1 MNWDIFKTAVA
12 TSVSALIASL
22 QPVHNAML
30 LLLIFAG
37 CDILFG
43 VLSGIIASK
52 ERFSFKK
59 FMLSAGY
66 LLVYLGIVVMVYA
79 VGKYQGDLDES
90 LYVVKIIT
98 YVFIYFYSSNILK
111 NLHQLMP
118 DNPVIKFL
126 DYFIGLQFTK
136 KISLLEDFLKKSA
149 AVESSDGGGDG
160 EGTAGSA
167 SAGISPDASEAVA
180 DDNLTH
186 ASDGKVF

>member
-1 MNWDIFKTAVA
+1 MNYLDIFKTAVA
-12 TSVSALIASL
+12 TGVSALIASL

-43 VLSGIIASK
+43 ILAGIIASR

-59 FMLSAGY
+59 FMLSACY
-66 LLVYLGIVVMVYA
+66 LLIYLGIVVMVYA
-79 VGKYQGDLDES
+79 VGKYQEDLEES
-90 LYVVKIIT
+90 LYVVKVIT

-136 KISLLEDFLKKSA
+136 KIGLLEDFLKNSREEA
-149 AVESSDGGGDG
+149 
-160 EGTAGSA
+160 
-167 SAGISPDASEAVA
+167 ASEEDSAQVVHGAENDANEGA
-180 DDNLTH
+180 DMKGDSNT
-186 ASDGKVF
+186 KNIEV

>member
-1 MNWDIFKTAVA
+1 MNYLDIFKTAVA
-12 TSVSALIASL
+12 TGVSALIASL

-43 VLSGIIASK
+43 VLSGLIASH

-66 LLVYLGIVVMVYA
+66 LLVYLGIVVMVYS
-79 VGKYQGDLDES
+79 VGKFQGDLDES
-90 LYVVKIIT
+90 LYVVKVIT

-118 DNPVIKFL
+118 GNPVIKFL

-136 KISLLEDFLKKSA
+136 KIVWLEEFLKKN
-149 AVESSDGGGDG
+149 G
-160 EGTAGSA
+160 AGSTTEEESLEGIA
-167 SAGISPDASEAVA
+167 AGDDHAGGEA
-180 DDNLTH
+180 NLAGNTIPEEEEI
-186 ASDGKVF
+186 

>member
-1 MNWDIFKTAVA
+1 MNYLDIFKTAVA
-12 TSVSALIASL
+12 TSISALVASL

-79 VGKYQGDLDES
+79 VGKYQGDLEES
-90 LYVVKIIT
+90 LYVVKVIT

-126 DYFIGLQFTK
+126 DYFIGLEFTK
-136 KISLLEDFLKKSA
+136 KITILEDFLKKNSA
-149 AVESSDGGGDG
+149 AEGEDTDGGEDG
-160 EGTAGSA
+160 EEPADEEISLTAA
-167 SAGISPDASEAVA
+167 ATDNVA
-180 DDNLTH
+180 EDT
-186 ASDGKVF
+186 K